1 MIIFKGKNDENA
13 SVEDMIRQ
21 MDTQR
26 AQMAIE
32 LEKLRNLSDKIQR
45 IDSKLRE
52 VENIISSGGFK
63 LQTHPIT
70 SKTKEAIRLILQKYG
85 ELTSAQLSKLIKLSR
100 TRCNEYLKEMERDEL
115 TVSRKDSRKTYY
127 KLRQ

>member
-1 MIIFKGKNDENA
+1 MVIFKGKNDENA